1 MRDGFEALYRAHYGA
16 VHRFV
21 TRRLSGPNVDDIVA
35 STFELAYR
43 KLRDDHPQPVGWL
56 IRTADNLVKADL
68 RRQVREQRAL
78 RDAEVVRAPQE
89 ERGDL
94 DRLELLMER
103 MPRPHREVLQL
114 TYWDGLSAAQAAI
127 VLGCSEQAVRKRVS
141 RARAALRS
149 EWGTESTESPES
161 RKEAETYA

>member
-21 TRRLSGPNVDDIVA
+21 TRRLGGPNIDDIVA

-68 RRQVREQRAL
+68 RRSAREQRAL
-78 RDAEVVRAPQE
+78 RDADVVRAPQE
-89 ERGDL
+89 DRADL
-94 DRLELLMER
+94 DRLERLIER
-103 MPRPHREVLQL
+103 MPRAHREVLQL
-114 TYWDGLSAAQAAI
+114 TYWDELSAAQAAT

-149 EWGTESTESPES
+149 AWESEP
-161 RKEAETYA
+161 AEDREGARTYA